1 MAATAQIK
9 FIPWLCCWNNTHKI
23 NYVTWIKKTLEA
35 WKNQNS
41 QFPGMTD
48 ISVFVF
54 AQEAGIDVRLCDVGE
69 AIQEVM
75 ESYEVEL
82 DGKTYTVK
90 PIRNLNGHSIAPY
103 RIHAGKTVPIVKGGE
118 ATKMEV
124 YSVVTCI
131 YLYPKNG
138 TAKVTVST
146 NLSLVSSSKCTK
158 NMNLI

>member
-1 MAATAQIK
+1 M
-9 FIPWLCCWNNTHKI
+9 FDFDLSLCGF
-23 NYVTWIKKTLEA
+23 E
-35 WKNQNS
+35 
-41 QFPGMTD
+41 
-48 ISVFVF
+48 
-54 AQEAGIDVRLCDVGE
+54 QEAGIDVRLCDVGE

-124 YSVVTCI
+124 QFE
-131 YLYPKNG
+131 
-138 TAKVTVST
+138 
-146 NLSLVSSSKCTK
+146 LVDV
-158 NMNLI
+158 LHQ